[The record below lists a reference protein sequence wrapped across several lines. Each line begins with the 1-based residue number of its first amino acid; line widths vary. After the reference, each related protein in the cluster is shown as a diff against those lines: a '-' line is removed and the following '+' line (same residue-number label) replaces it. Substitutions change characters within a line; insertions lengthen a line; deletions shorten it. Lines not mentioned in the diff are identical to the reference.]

1 MGTLI
6 PHLDIRRT
14 MKVIILC
21 LLLGTTLGAPGSPSF
36 GEFKEEYHHHYTDPK
51 AEAAAKAE
59 YEKHKAQVEQNNADY
74 EAGKSHYK
82 EKIVP
87 WDDLTDEE
95 FEKEKTGLI
104 TTDDK
109 ARATGL
115 ILTPEH
121 ERINTPEEIAF
132 FDRLYAEYDR
142 IDIPDTW
149 DSRAKGWVTS
159 VKHQMGCGS
168 CTAFA
173 AIAAAESSLL
183 KAGADRSTLDLS
195 EQWLLDCTPIEKPW
209 DNQGCGGAKF
219 LTYPKYMSETGNL
232 MHEKD
237 RPYIADDTFQ
247 CPSGPYWS
255 PGYKIKAVTQW

>member
-1 MGTLI
+1 
-6 PHLDIRRT
+6 

-21 LLLGTTLGAPGSPSF
+21 LLLGTTLGAPGSPTF
-36 GEFKEEYHHHYTDPK
+36 EEFEEKYHHNYTDAK
-51 AEAAAKAE
+51 AEATAKE
-59 YEKHKAQVEQNNADY
+59 EFEKHKAQIEQNNADY

-132 FDRLYAEYDR
+132 FDQLYAEYDR
-142 IDIPDTW
+142 VDIPDTW
-149 DSRAKGWVTS
+149 DSRTKGNV
-159 VKHQMGCGS
+159 
-168 CTAFA
+168 
-173 AIAAAESSLL
+173 
-183 KAGADRSTLDLS
+183 
-195 EQWLLDCTPIEKPW
+195 
-209 DNQGCGGAKF
+209 
-219 LTYPKYMSETGNL
+219 
-232 MHEKD
+232 
-237 RPYIADDTFQ
+237 
-247 CPSGPYWS
+247 
-255 PGYKIKAVTQW
+255 